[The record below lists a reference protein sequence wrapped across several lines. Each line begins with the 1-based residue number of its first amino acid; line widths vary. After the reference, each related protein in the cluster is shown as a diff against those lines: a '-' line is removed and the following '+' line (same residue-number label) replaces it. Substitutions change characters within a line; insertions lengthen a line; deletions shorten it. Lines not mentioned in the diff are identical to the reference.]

1 MEPEAFDGS
10 RRLRRSEGP
19 QVHREDTSF
28 TLSAW
33 KPSKV
38 KVMHIHLEL
47 NVAVGLL

>member
-10 RRLRRSEGP
+10 RRLRRSEGS
-19 QVHREDTSF
+19 QVHREDTRF

-38 KVMHIHLEL
+38 KVVQIHLEL
-47 NVAVGLL
+47 NVVIGLL